1 LAHGLGQ
8 RAVLLEMDQ
17 IAVEM
22 IAKNSLSRSGP
33 VEQIDQRLEIAPQMI
48 EQQMHQIGPTAHI
61 SENRFGFPGG

>member
-1 LAHGLGQ
+1 
-8 RAVLLEMDQ
+8 MDQ